1 MISGIKID
9 LSDLIGKPYQAD
21 GRGPDNYDC
30 WGLCLEVARRAGRP
44 LPDINI
50 PRSEDERSVFAVNF
64 KDSCFDRLEGPEP
77 WCQVAFRI
85 WDDHDK
91 ERWHV
96 GTVLENCLRFIHVAE
111 KSFVCTPL
119 LSHPLWGLFLEGY
132 YRYAD

>member
-21 GRGPDNYDC
+21 GRGPNNYDC
-30 WGLCLEVARRAGRP
+30 WGLCMEVARRAGRR
-44 LPDINI
+44 LPEINI
-50 PRSEDERSVFAVNF
+50 PRSEDERSVFAVSF
-64 KDSCFDRLEGPEP
+64 KDSCFVRLEGPEP

-85 WDDHDK
+85 WDDKNK

-119 LSHPLWGLFLEGY
+119 LNHPLWGLMLEGY
-132 YRYAD
+132 YRYAG